1 MKFFKNLKYIKII
14 DELKIKFKDFS
25 DNEILIEDIYN
36 LALPHKSLIFDYF
49 KEYLSFVYDYEKG
62 QITEKQDFGKFLKD
76 TLFQNELDVLEFGTW
91 NGLGSTKIIFEN
103 SRHSDSVE
111 INPFIYGVAKKNL
124 IPINFKNRLRI
135 GRIVDLDKTKINLK
149 ESFLSDEFNKKR
161 NLVDMWL
168 GHLIHLIF
176 TCETTSILKDLKEKY
191 DLVLIDGG
199 GLTTLDE
206 FHIILP
212 RIKKFI
218 FLDDIDGIKG
228 NRIFK
233 FLNNS
238 KSYQLIFES
247 NSRKACAFKII

>member
-124 IPINFKNRLRI
+124 IPINFKNSI
-135 GRIVDLDKTKINLK
+135 TY
-149 ESFLSDEFNKKR
+149 SKKR
-161 NLVDMWL
+161 E
-168 GHLIHLIF
+168 IF
-176 TCETTSILKDLKEKY
+176 I
-191 DLVLIDGG
+191 
-199 GLTTLDE
+199 
-206 FHIILP
+206 
-212 RIKKFI
+212 
-218 FLDDIDGIKG
+218 
-228 NRIFK
+228 
-233 FLNNS
+233 
-238 KSYQLIFES
+238 
-247 NSRKACAFKII
+247 